1 MFFKNGGY
9 YFRWYIDSYLKLI
22 NFSGC
27 FLFVVDI
34 WWFFGSVFEIIKIGL
49 ENNYWMFSLWK
60 VWDDFFFI

>member
-9 YFRWYIDSYLKLI
+9 YFRWYIDIYLKLI

-60 VWDDFFFI
+60 VGYNFFFN